1 MAHVTPAEVQ
11 QWIRNTRLAI
21 TSIDAT
27 KDETFTGIAFAKL
40 VGRYTTTTWVDATT
54 TPDLVRTCISML
66 YAAYEI
72 NAGNAEATNEINNYA
87 NHLESSAMALLGGL
101 ADGSISLSDFSDVGS
116 GAVSHT
122 APEFWPTRMATL
134 IAETD
139 GWDAA
144 GAAPLAFR
152 MGKVF

>member
-11 QWIRNTRLAI
+11 QWIRNTRLAV
-21 TSIDAT
+21 TGIDAT

-40 VGRYTTTTWVDATT
+40 VGRYTTT

-72 NAGNAEATNEINNYA
+72 NAGNAESTNEVNNYA

-101 ADGSISLSDFSDVGS
+101 ADGSISLSDFSDLGS
-116 GAVSHT
+116 GTTSYT
-122 APEFWPTRMATL
+122 APVFWPTRIATT
-134 IAETD
+134 IADTE
-139 GWDAA
+139 GWDAV

-152 MGKVF
+152 MSREF